1 LSSRDDTEMRAGIAE
16 RAGGGAGEITRLR
29 VEHEDLASKLSAA
42 QARLAVLEQ
51 KLKQSL
57 MHLVTAEGIR
67 AERDQ
72 LRTEV
77 ITLRRRLARLTDL
90 EAERDQLRAR
100 LANAHGGGDPGERLS
115 EALGQLARVEVIRA
129 ERQAL
134 RSRVAALEDENERLR
149 TEVARLGH
157 PSAQRRA
164 WLPNLAR
171 HE

>member
-1 LSSRDDTEMRAGIAE
+1 MRAGIAE
-16 RAGGGAGEITRLR
+16 RAGGGEGEITRLR
-29 VEHEDLASKLSAA
+29 AEHEDLSSKLHAA
-42 QARLAVLEQ
+42 QTRLAVLEQ

-57 MHLVTAEGIR
+57 THLVTADGIR

-77 ITLRRRLARLTDL
+77 VSLRRSLVGLTDL
-90 EAERDQLRAR
+90 EAERDELRAR
-100 LANAHGGGDPGERLS
+100 LAGAHGGGDPGERLI
-115 EALGQLARVEVIRA
+115 EALGQFARVEVIRA

-149 TEVARLGH
+149 TELARLGH

-164 WLPNLAR
+164 WRPKLAR